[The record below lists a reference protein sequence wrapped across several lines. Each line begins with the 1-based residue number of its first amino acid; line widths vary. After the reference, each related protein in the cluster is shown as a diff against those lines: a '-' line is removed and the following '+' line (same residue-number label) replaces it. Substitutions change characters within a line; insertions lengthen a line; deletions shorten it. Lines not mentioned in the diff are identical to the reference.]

1 MFNSSL
7 EIIIKAK
14 DEASQVMSGLNSK
27 LKSME
32 PAFKKMAVAGTV
44 AFTAI
49 AGVAIT
55 SFKAF
60 ADAQAQTELTNKSLS
75 NSLNQMSKGSLAKLQ
90 KDLGTT
96 KDALGAVSK
105 AAADAGKAAVKMG
118 FDDETAANSYAKLF
132 AVTKDVKKAQEE
144 TTLAMDLARYKNISL
159 EEATQKLVMVHAGAT
174 KELKALGLAVTDG
187 ATAMQNLDSIQKQ
200 VSGSATTF
208 ANTAAG
214 AMERIKVQTD
224 NLKESIGAA
233 LAPAFEKLIAAV
245 TPLLEKFAAWAEA
258 NPELLSKILLIG
270 GAVAALVAVVGTLG
284 LILPSIIAGF
294 TLLAGPVG
302 IIIGLIVAI
311 TVAVKALIG
320 IFTLLRDHSTEVWAG
335 LKIMFKETIDAIVHF
350 FDPLVNVI
358 NKVADALAR
367 VGQGVANVAKSVGS
381 KISNVFSGG
390 KAQGGNLSSGSS
402 YLVGEHGPEMFTPG
416 ASGYVTPNNKMGGGG
431 GNITVNIMGGQYL
444 SQDAAL
450 QMGDYIIK
458 ALQTQMRGV

>member
-1 MFNSSL
+1 MFNSQL

-14 DEASQVMSGLNSK
+14 DEASAVVSGINTK

-49 AGVAIT
+49 AGVAVS

-60 ADAQAQTELTNKSLS
+60 ADAQAQTEITNQSLS
-75 NSLNQMSKGSLAKLQ
+75 NTLDQMSKGSLAKLQ
-90 KDLGTT
+90 KELGTAKT
-96 KDALGAVSK
+96 AFGTVAN
-105 AAADAGKAAVKMG
+105 AAIEAGKAAVKMG

-200 VSGSATTF
+200 VSGSAQTF
-208 ANTAAG
+208 ADTSAG
-214 AMERIKVQTD
+214 AMAKIKVQTD

-233 LAPAFEKLIAAV
+233 LAPAFEKLIAVV
-245 TPLLEKFAAWAEA
+245 TPLLEKFSAWAEA

-270 GAVAALVAVVGTLG
+270 GAVAGLVAVVGTLG

-302 IIIGLIVAI
+302 IVIGLIIAI
-311 TVAVKALIG
+311 TVAVKAVIG
-320 IFTLLRDHSTEVWAG
+320 IFTLLRDHSSEVWAG
-335 LKIMFKETIDAIVHF
+335 LKIMFKEAIDSLVHY
-350 FDPLVNVI
+350 FDPLVNI
-358 NKVADALAR
+358 IQKVENALAR
-367 VGQGVANVAKSVGS
+367 VGQGVANVAKSVGG
-381 KISNVFSGG
+381 KISNFFSGG
-390 KAQGGNLSSGSS
+390 KAQGGMVSSGSS
-402 YLVGEHGPEMFTPG
+402 YLVGEHGPEIFNPG
-416 ASGYVTPNNKMGGGG
+416 TSGSITPNNKIGGGG
-431 GNITVNIMGGQYL
+431 SSIVVNINGGTYL
-444 SQDAAL
+444 SRDVAA
-450 QMGDYIIK
+450 QIGDMIVQS
-458 ALQTQMRGV
+458 LQTQMRGA